1 MLDVQEVTVR
11 FGGVKPLDGVSVT
24 FVEGVNGLVGPNGAG
39 KTTMLNVLSGFYKL
53 AGGRLLIDG
62 TDLAGFAPHR
72 RARLGIRRTFQQ
84 EQVVKD
90 LSAWDNILLSAESLG
105 ADRADVARVVE
116 AVGLASPER
125 RGRDLTMLE
134 RRLVEIARTLIGSPR
149 SILLDEPGAGLA
161 DADSERLVP
170 LIREMGRRTG
180 TAVVLIDH
188 DMELVSAVC
197 DKLTV
202 LDFGRV
208 IADGPTREVL
218 QDPAVRR
225 AYLGTEDVA

>member
-1 MLDVQEVTVR
+1 
-11 FGGVKPLDGVSVT
+11 
-24 FVEGVNGLVGPNGAG
+24 
-39 KTTMLNVLSGFYKL
+39 
-53 AGGRLLIDG
+53 
-62 TDLAGFAPHR
+62 
-72 RARLGIRRTFQQ
+72 
-84 EQVVKD
+84 
-90 LSAWDNILLSAESLG
+90 
-105 ADRADVARVVE
+105 
-116 AVGLASPER
+116 
-125 RGRDLTMLE
+125 MLE
-134 RRLVEIARTLIGSPR
+134 RRLVEIARTLVGSPR
-149 SILLDEPGAGLA
+149 AILLDEPGAGLA

-208 IADGPTREVL
+208 IADGPTRDVL

>member
-1 MLDVQEVTVR
+1 VLDVQEVTVR

-84 EQVVKD
+84 EQVVKE
-90 LSAWDNILLSAESLG
+90 LSAWDNILLTAESLG
-105 ADRADVARVVE
+105 EDRADVARVVE
-116 AVGLASPER
+116 VVGLASPER
-125 RGRDLTMLE
+125 RGRDLSMLE
-134 RRLVEIARTLIGSPR
+134 RRLVEIARTLVGSPR
-149 SILLDEPGAGLA
+149 AILLDEPGAGLA

>member
-1 MLDVQEVTVR
+1 MLDVQEATVR

-84 EQVVKD
+84 EQVVKE
-90 LSAWDNILLSAESLG
+90 LSAWDNVLLTAESLG
-105 ADRADVARVVE
+105 EDRADVARVVE
-116 AVGLASPER
+116 AVGLTSPER

-134 RRLVEIARTLIGSPR
+134 RRLVEIARTLVGTPR
-149 SILLDEPGAGLA
+149 AILLDEPGAGLA

-170 LIREMGRRTG
+170 LIREMGRLTG

-208 IADGPTREVL
+208 IADGPTRDVL